1 MSGAEHSPWLR
12 ILGAGREVT
21 LRCGHLPVVVA
32 PATRPP
38 FPVAAQIVEE
48 DTWLVLS
55 ASIAVREPREHPL
68 RLLTELSGAH
78 PLPPGSVVVREGE
91 PMQLLA
97 VIHDLDQVP
106 SCRPEWLAQAL
117 NGVLREAAKRGLT
130 SLALPLLGSIHGVL
144 SPLQSAA
151 ILASVLPETEHGG
164 LRRIWLVVP
173 DGDREEVLEV
183 LTGNASSEG

>member
-1 MSGAEHSPWLR
+1 MSDTEHSPWLR
-12 ILGAGREVT
+12 ILGPGREII

-48 DTWLVLS
+48 DTWQVLS
-55 ASIAVREPREHPL
+55 AAVVVREPPEHPL
-68 RLLTELSGAH
+68 RLLAELGGAH

-106 SCRPEWLAQAL
+106 SCRPAWLAQAL
-117 NGVLREAAKRGLT
+117 NEVLREGARRGLT
-130 SLALPLLGSIHGVL
+130 SLALPLLGSVHGVL

-151 ILASVLPETEHGG
+151 ILGAVLPATAHGG

-173 DGDREEVLEV
+173 DGEREAVLEV
-183 LTGNASSEG
+183 LTGKASSE